1 LWGRERSA
9 VLRAELSARV
19 GTIELDVALE
29 VPDGGCLALAGPSG
43 AGKTTILRLIAGLAR
58 PDVGRIEC
66 GGETWFDKGVFVA
79 PEERRCGLVFQH
91 YALFPHLSAWQNVA
105 YGLRETPRAN
115 RRPTALALLERFG
128 AEHVA
133 DDKPRTLS
141 GGERQRVAL
150 ARALAAD
157 PKLLLLDEPL
167 AALDPRTGARA
178 ARELGAFLGEAEIPT
193 LLVTHDFGQAA
204 LLGDRVA
211 VIDAGKIVQ
220 EGAAAELAAAP
231 ASGFVADFTGA
242 NVLHGTARRTA
253 DGLTQITLD
262 GGGDVVSADP
272 ADGPVTVSV
281 YPWEVELEP
290 PGTNHAGSARNS
302 VNATVT
308 TVTVLGARV
317 RVGLSAPQPLTAEI
331 TDASL
336 ERLGLK
342 PGAAVVATWKAAA
355 TRLAQA

>member
-1 LWGRERSA
+1 M
-9 VLRAELSARV
+9 LRAELRARV

-29 VPDGGCLALAGPSG
+29 VPDGDCLALAGPSG
-43 AGKTTILRLIAGLAR
+43 AGKTTILRLLAGLAK
-58 PDVGRIEC
+58 PDSGHIEC
-66 GGETWFDKGVFVA
+66 GGETWLDERDLFLP
-79 PEERRCGLVFQH
+79 PEDRRCGLVFQH

-105 YGLRETPRAN
+105 YGLRDTARGD
-115 RRPTALALLERFG
+115 RRPKALALLERFG
-128 AEHVA
+128 AQDLA
-133 DDKPRTLS
+133 DSRPRTLS

-178 ARELGAFLGEAEIPT
+178 ARELAAFLGEAEVPT
-193 LLVTHDFGQAA
+193 VLVTHDFAQAA
-204 LLGDRVA
+204 LLGNRVA

-220 EGAAAELAAAP
+220 QGTATDLAAAP

-242 NVLHGTARRTA
+242 NVLHGTARRGA
-253 DGLTQITLD
+253 DGLTLVALD
-262 GGGDVVSADP
+262 GGGDVVSAEP

-290 PGTNHAGSARNS
+290 PGANHAGSARNRVS
-302 VNATVT
+302 ATVT

-317 RVGLSAPQPLTAEI
+317 RVGLSAPQPLAAEI

-336 ERLGLK
+336 ERLELK
-342 PGAAVVATWKAAA
+342 PGAPVVATWKAAA
-355 TRLAQA
+355 TRLAPV

>member
-1 LWGRERSA
+1 
-9 VLRAELSARV
+9 VLRAELRARV
-19 GTIELDVALE
+19 GTIELNVALD
-29 VPDGGCLALAGPSG
+29 VPRGDCLALAGPSG
-43 AGKTTILRLIAGLAR
+43 AGKTTILRMLAGLAT
-58 PDVGRIEC
+58 PDSGRIEC
-66 GGETWFDKGVFVA
+66 GGEVWLDERGASVP

-105 YGLRETPRAN
+105 YGLRDTARSQRRSRA
-115 RRPTALALLERFG
+115 LDLLDRFG
-128 AEHVA
+128 ARHVA
-133 DDKPRTLS
+133 DARPRTLS

-150 ARALAAD
+150 ARALASD

-178 ARELGAFLGEAEIPT
+178 ARELSAFLHDADVPT
-193 LLVTHDFGQAA
+193 VLVTHDFGQAA

-211 VIDAGKIVQ
+211 VIDAGRIVQ
-220 EGAAAELAAAP
+220 RGAAAELAASP

-242 NVLHGTARRTA
+242 NVLSGVARPA
-253 DGLTQITLD
+253 EDGLTRVELE
-262 GGGDVVSADP
+262 GGGAVVSAER
-272 ADGPVTVSV
+272 ADGPVAVSV
-281 YPWEVELEP
+281 FPWEVELEP
-290 PGTNHAGSARNS
+290 PGAKHAGSARNH

-342 PGAAVVATWKAAA
+342 PGASVVATWKAAA
-355 TRLAQA
+355 TRLAPA

>member
-1 LWGRERSA
+1 
-9 VLRAELSARV
+9 VLRAELQARV
-19 GTIELDVALE
+19 GTIELDVGLE
-29 VPDGGCLALAGPSG
+29 VPDGDCLALAGPSG
-43 AGKTTILRLIAGLAR
+43 AGKTTVLRLLAGLAR
-58 PDVGRIEC
+58 PDHGRIEC
-66 GGETWFDKGVFVA
+66 GGELWLDEQGAFV
-79 PEERRCGLVFQH
+79 PPDRRRCGLVFQH

-105 YGLRETPRAN
+105 YGLRDTPRGA
-115 RRPTALALLERFG
+115 RRQRAVDLLERFG
-128 AEHVA
+128 ARHLA
-133 DDKPRTLS
+133 DAHPRALS

-178 ARELGAFLGEAEIPT
+178 ARELGAFLGQADVPT
-193 LLVTHDFGQAA
+193 VLVTHDFGQAA

-211 VIDAGKIVQ
+211 VIDAGTIVQ

-242 NVLHGTARRTA
+242 NVLSGIARA
-253 DGLTQITLD
+253 GEAGITRVELD
-262 GGGDVVSADP
+262 GGGAVVSAEP
-272 ADGPVTVSV
+272 AEGPVTVSV

-290 PGTNHAGSARNS
+290 PGSNHAGSARNH

-317 RVGLSAPQPLTAEI
+317 RVGLSAPQPLIAEI

-355 TRLAQA
+355 TRLASV